1 MRLGVRSALVEG
13 AWVAGDVEVVD
24 GRIAAVGCAP
34 RGSAGVAA
42 PGFVDCQV
50 NGFAGVDLRTAATG
64 DYAAVTAALA
74 ATGVT
79 TFLPTLHSSTLE
91 MYRAALAVLGEVRAA
106 PPPGARVGGAHLE
119 GPFLSVRWR
128 GAHDPRLLTEPDP
141 DVVSSLLA
149 AGPVALVTLAPELQG
164 AHPLIAA
171 LRAAGVVVS
180 VGHTDATAA
189 QTHAGIDAGAS
200 MITHCFNAHRRFT
213 PRDPGPAAVALTRPE
228 VTVGLIADLHHVAAD
243 AIVMCF
249 AAASGRV
256 ALGSDAIAPAGTA
269 ATDWLGVRIDGNR
282 ASLPDGTLAGAVT
295 PMDRCVRN
303 VISLGIDPIDALGAA
318 STTPARVA
326 GVDARLAPGSPAD
339 VVVLDEGWQVVRTL
353 VGGRAVGGRGS

>member
-189 QTHAGIDAGAS
+189 QTHAGIDAGADS
-200 MITHCFNAHRRFT
+200 GFG
-213 PRDPGPAAVALTRPE
+213 PGVVAEGQRAEGEEEFLHDGLVEGGFGVQAVGR
-228 VTVGLIADLHHVAAD
+228 
-243 AIVMCF
+243 IVQV
-249 AAASGRV
+249 GRV
-256 ALGSDAIAPAGTA
+256 VADRASARVQHLAAEAGHVDHQRGVVEAVPVDDEIEGAVDRTQAGAEAGSVDERAVDERFGRFGQRGSGLGSE
-269 ATDWLGVRIDGNR
+269 VRG
-282 ASLPDGTLAGAVT
+282 
-295 PMDRCVRN
+295 DRRRY
-303 VISLGIDPIDALGAA
+303 
-318 STTPARVA
+318 PAR
-326 GVDARLAPGSPAD
+326 DSP
-339 VVVLDEGWQVVRTL
+339 LNGPL
-353 VGGRAVGGRGS
+353 